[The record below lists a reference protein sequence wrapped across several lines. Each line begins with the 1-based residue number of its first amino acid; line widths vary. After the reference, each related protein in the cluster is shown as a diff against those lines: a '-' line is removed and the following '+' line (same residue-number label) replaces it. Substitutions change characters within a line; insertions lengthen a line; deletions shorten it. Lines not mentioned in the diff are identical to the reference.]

1 MRLID
6 ADEVL
11 KKMDMLAEGKDSMSD
26 FYSGL
31 DTGRE
36 LIENAA
42 EDCKTVSDRLEAY
55 ESTGLEPKEVQLI
68 SNVLREVGET
78 YNCHFNFIVKVLKE
92 YADVGGEKEKR
103 NAREWERMVDA
114 YGTLEG
120 WLCPC
125 GFSSAGAWNYCPSCG
140 SEMYGGEKHED

>member
-1 MRLID
+1 
-6 ADEVL
+6 
-11 KKMDMLAEGKDSMSD
+11 MSKR
-26 FYSGL
+26 
-31 DTGRE
+31 T
-36 LIENAA
+36 ENNYLVVA
-42 EDCKTVSDRLEAY
+42 
-55 ESTGLEPKEVQLI
+55 
-68 SNVLREVGET
+68 
-78 YNCHFNFIVKVLKE
+78 VKVDGE
-92 YADVGGEKEKR
+92 EVMARIRPFGGDRDMTTIHTADDGWEFAEVGGEKEKR